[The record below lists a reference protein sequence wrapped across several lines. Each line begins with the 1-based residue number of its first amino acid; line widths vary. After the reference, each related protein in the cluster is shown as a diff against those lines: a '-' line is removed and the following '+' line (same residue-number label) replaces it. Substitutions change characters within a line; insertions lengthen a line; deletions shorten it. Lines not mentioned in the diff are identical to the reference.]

1 MGDVTGLAPESLRE
15 RELAAL
21 LCSTALLGANSS
33 PVRDQS
39 GCHAKCMRTAVR
51 TKKDE
56 GENGKGQLRQ
66 MRTRAQW
73 SCVFKCS
80 IALCDFFFSVHDV
93 KIKLKIYKRK

>member
-39 GCHAKCMRTAVR
+39 GCHAKCT
-51 TKKDE
+51 
-56 GENGKGQLRQ
+56 QLREQ
-66 MRTRAQW
+66 KGTREKMEKA
-73 SCVFKCS
+73 SCGRCGQQHNGLVFKVLAGSFRLFLSKEKPFRIVATHSVS
-80 IALCDFFFSVHDV
+80 I
-93 KIKLKIYKRK
+93 